1 MACKPP
7 IFIVGSP
14 RSGTSLLRNMLNRHP
29 SLAICGETQF
39 NHYVYRRRRAFGDLG
54 TLRNRQR
61 LIDEYLSIRR
71 IQRLGMDITSL
82 KEKLAREATS
92 YPALFACLARSYAE
106 STGKDRWGEKT
117 PQHALISE
125 LLCDWFPG
133 AAILHILRDPRDT
146 VASLQR
152 MPWASNSVIANARTW
167 LACNLAARNS
177 SHRPGYLLV
186 RYETLVAQ
194 PEMELARIC
203 AHLGEVYAPA
213 MLVADDSAAPASP
226 WAQLSRKP
234 VTVKRIG
241 AWREE
246 LTARDAALIDWVV
259 GPQLQS
265 FGYPRVATAVSISS
279 VARGLAF
286 AGFDSIRRR
295 LPQIPGVWYHLMQ
308 PTKLAKE
315 EFWVQR
321 HLWDRGAK
329 SAGMR

>member
-1 MACKPP
+1 MASKPP
-7 IFIVGSP
+7 VFIVGSP

-39 NHYVYRRRRAFGDLG
+39 NHYVYKRRRAFGDLG
-54 TLRNRQR
+54 NLRNRQR

-71 IQRLGMDITSL
+71 IQRLGIDIPRL
-82 KEKLAREATS
+82 KEKLVSEATS
-92 YPALFACLARSYAE
+92 YPAAFACLVRSYAE
-106 STGKDRWGEKT
+106 STGKERWGEKT

-125 LLCDWFPG
+125 LLCEWFPG

-146 VASLQR
+146 VASLQH
-152 MPWASNSVIANARTW
+152 MPWASNSVITNARTW

-177 SHRPGYLLV
+177 SHRPEYLLV

-203 AHLGEVYAPA
+203 AHLGEAYAPA
-213 MLVADDSAAPASP
+213 MLAADQAEVAASP
-226 WAQLSRKP
+226 WARLSREP
-234 VTVKRIG
+234 VTVKRVG
-241 AWREE
+241 AWQEE
-246 LTARDAALIDWVV
+246 LTARDAALIDWIV
-259 GPQLQS
+259 GPHLRS
-265 FGYPRVATAVSISS
+265 FGYLRVANAPSITSM
-279 VARGLAF
+279 ARGLAF
-286 AGFDSIRRR
+286 LGFESISRR

-315 EFWVQR
+315 EFWVQG

-329 SAGMR
+329 SLGAR